1 MEGWLTVSA
10 IYIGLVLEA
19 MALVIIGIGSVKV
32 FVAGIGTMV
41 FESSSHDKIRSVWL
55 DYARW
60 LIAGLTFQ
68 LAADLVHTTVA
79 PTWDDIGRLAAIA
92 VTRTFLNY
100 FLERDMEDIRGRR
113 TGNLSSLQSTPAN
126 SSTRAP

>member
-1 MEGWLTVSA
+1 
-10 IYIGLVLEA
+10 
-19 MALVIIGIGSVKV
+19 
-32 FVAGIGTMV
+32 MV
-41 FESSSHDKIRSVWL
+41 FKSSSHCEIRSVWL

-113 TGNLSSLQSTPAN
+113 MENLSSLQSTPTS
-126 SSTRAP
+126 SSTRAPQ

>member
-10 IYIGLVLEA
+10 IYIGLALEA

-32 FVAGIGTMV
+32 FVAGISTMV
-41 FESSSHDKIRSVWL
+41 FKSSSHDEIRSVWL

-92 VTRTFLNY
+92 VTRTFLSY
-100 FLERDMEDIRGRR
+100 FLKRDIGRYCAAEGWEIYHR
-113 TGNLSSLQSTPAN
+113 CDRRRQAL
-126 SSTRAP
+126 

>member
-1 MEGWLTVSA
+1 MEDWLAVSA
-10 IYIGLVLEA
+10 NYIGLVIEA
-19 MALVIIGIGSVKV
+19 MALVIIAVGSAKA
-32 FVAGIGTMV
+32 FFLGLAAMV
-41 FESSSHDKIRSVWL
+41 LAPSTHGRIRSIWL

-92 VTRTFLNY
+92 VTRTFLSY
-100 FLERDMEDIRGRR
+100 FLERDMEDIRARR
-113 TGNLSSLQSTPAN
+113 EATSGAEP
-126 SSTRAP
+126 